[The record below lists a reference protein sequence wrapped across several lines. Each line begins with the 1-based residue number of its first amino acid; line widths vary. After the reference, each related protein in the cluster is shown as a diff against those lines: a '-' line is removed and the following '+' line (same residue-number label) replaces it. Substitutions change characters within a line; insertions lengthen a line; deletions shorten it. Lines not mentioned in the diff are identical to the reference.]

1 MELQVL
7 LPEDTLLV
15 VEEEV
20 PDQGSLH
27 HHHLLQEVQEVAV
40 KVDKM
45 QLLDHQELPI
55 LEVEVEVLDILLM
68 LDPVVPESL

>member
-1 MELQVL
+1 MELQDL
-7 LPEDTLLV
+7 LLEDTLLV